1 MTTGRTGRG
10 KWKNWIRSNTK
21 LEGGVDEAGRRIKTP
36 PRRDGFWHLETMREE
51 KRGKVRGRKKRRKQC
66 TVLLLLTARRR
77 NRNIFC
83 LASKEKKR
91 KRYASFARRRATRA
105 KWSVTVEN
113 DVFSFC
119 SGCARGSLFD
129 FQNLGN
135 RFERI
140 WVYLPVFT
148 ASKCV

>member
-1 MTTGRTGRG
+1 MRLLAVEYT
-10 KWKNWIRSNTK
+10 
-21 LEGGVDEAGRRIKTP
+21 
-36 PRRDGFWHLETMREE
+36 RDGFWHLRARLREE
-51 KRGKVRGRKKRRKQC
+51 KREEKSEGERKEENNMMFFF
-66 TVLLLLTARRR
+66 LLLAARRR